1 MSSYSESAE
10 QSTMTQESQETKPTA
25 SSVPDLVRIG
35 QIPTNT
41 AIDIETDILDPV
53 IQNDGAANTEGFVRF
68 QLQNKGFL
76 HSFYSIVLNLEAP
89 TANPNATYQIL
100 KET

>member
-41 AIDIETDILDPV
+41 AIDIETDILAPV
-53 IQNDGAANTEGFVRF
+53 VHIDTFCRF
-68 QLQNKGFL
+68 ELQIKGIL
-76 HSFYSIVLNLEAP
+76 HSH
-89 TANPNATYQIL
+89 
-100 KET
+100 